1 MFSQPGLA
9 RWLAFAAVQQAS
21 LPGALLDFHSQHCW
35 GHQARKPKPGAVCH
49 DGHAISMARQAK
61 RPASPNWRGQAFPL
75 SGCPLFQLC
84 APAAP
89 LGLCASARWHR
100 RGWSLLRRALATSQL
115 SAAAGA
121 LSASSASFPPSLL
134 SCPTAGWG
142 LYIVF
147 IYRQGKRRKQRTF
160 ID

>member
-1 MFSQPGLA
+1 MLRTVFPVFSQPGLA

-35 GHQARKPKPGAVCH
+35 GHQARKPKPGAV
-49 DGHAISMARQAK
+49 
-61 RPASPNWRGQAFPL
+61 